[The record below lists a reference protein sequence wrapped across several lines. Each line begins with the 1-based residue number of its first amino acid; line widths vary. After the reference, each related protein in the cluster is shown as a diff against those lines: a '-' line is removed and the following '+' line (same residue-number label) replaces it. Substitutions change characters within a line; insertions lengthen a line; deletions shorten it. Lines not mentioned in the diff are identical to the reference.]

1 MGSFYVNFSVRA
13 DDPEEVA
20 AILRDGGRRALITS
34 PNRHCPYCGVFDH
47 EADSFAE
54 EPIDWIGTRVSGAC
68 GPVLA
73 VANCDSDSLAYWLF
87 DRGRLVDSYSST
99 SNRFDANHRPAAPRG
114 DAGVLCRTLGR
125 LGEVEQVEA
134 TLRGYYLYAD
144 HQHMALPAALGLHMY
159 TVGRKYADVV
169 RLGGVELCF
178 PEDRLLWVGPSV
190 EPPAATDPG
199 RHGL

>member
-20 AILRDGGRRALITS
+20 AILRDGGRRALVTS

-73 VANCDSDSLAYWLF
+73 VANCDSDSLNYWLF
-87 DRGRLVDSYSST
+87 DRGRLVDRYSST
-99 SNRFDANHRPAAPRG
+99 SNRFDANHRPAAMPG
-114 DAGVLCRTLGR
+114 CSAGRSAGQGKLSRSRLPCGATTCMPITSTWRWQPPWAYTCTPWAGSTLMWFGWVASSCASRRTVYCGWDR
-125 LGEVEQVEA
+125 MSS
-134 TLRGYYLYAD
+134 
-144 HQHMALPAALGLHMY
+144 HPLPL
-159 TVGRKYADVV
+159 TQ
-169 RLGGVELCF
+169 
-178 PEDRLLWVGPSV
+178 
-190 EPPAATDPG
+190 AATDSRG
-199 RHGL
+199 